1 MIHNLK
7 YLKIIIKFLQN
18 KKVNEMRDVAIIGVS
33 QTKFG
38 ELWDLSF
45 RQLIAEAGIGA
56 IDDSNI
62 EGNELDAM
70 YVGNMTAGLFIQQEH
85 IAALIAD
92 HTGLNPIPCTRVEA
106 ACASG
111 GLALRQGIMAVASGY
126 HDLVISAGVEK
137 MTDVVD
143 ATPAIAT
150 ASDQEWEAQQ
160 GATFPSLYAM
170 MAKRHMYEYGTTREQ
185 LAMFSVINHE
195 NASKNS
201 KAQYPFKIT
210 VDQVLN
216 SSKVADPLRLLDCS
230 PITDGAAAIVLCP
243 AEHARKYTD
252 TPIYVK
258 ASTQAS
264 GTIALHDRKDITT
277 IDATKVAAKK
287 AYEMAD
293 LGTKNID
300 TVEVHDCFSI
310 NGILAIEDLGFVEKG
325 EGGKAIEE
333 GITRHDGKI
342 PVNPSGGLKAR
353 GHPLGATGIA
363 QAAEIVWQL
372 RGEAGNRQVE
382 GAEVG
387 MTHNI
392 GGTGGTAAIHILS
405 R

>member
-1 MIHNLK
+1 
-7 YLKIIIKFLQN
+7 
-18 KKVNEMRDVAIIGVS
+18 MRDVAIIGVS

-38 ELWDLSF
+38 ELWNASF
-45 RQLIAEAGIGA
+45 RQLIAEAGLGA

-62 EGNELDAM
+62 EGADLEAM
-70 YVGNMTAGLFIQQEH
+70 YVGNMTSGLFIQQEH

-92 HTGLNPIPCTRVEA
+92 HTGLNPIPCARVEA

-126 HDLVISAGVEK
+126 HDIVISAGVEK

-150 ASDQEWEAQQ
+150 ASDQEWEAQL

-170 MAKRHMYEYGTTREQ
+170 IAKRHMYEYGTTREQ
-185 LAMFSVINHE
+185 LAMFSKINHQ
-195 NASKNS
+195 NAAKNPR
-201 KAQYPFKIT
+201 AQFPFEIS

-216 SSKVADPLRLLDCS
+216 STMVADPLTLLDCS
-230 PITDGAAAIVLCP
+230 PVTDGAAAVVMCP
-243 AEHARKYTD
+243 AEDAKKYTD

-264 GTIALHDRKDITT
+264 GTITLHDRRDITT

-287 AYEMAD
+287 AYEMAK
-293 LGTKNID
+293 LTTKDID
-300 TVEVHDCFSI
+300 TAEVHDCFSI

-325 EGGKAIEE
+325 QGGPAIEE
-333 GITRHDGKI
+333 GITEIGGKI
-342 PVNPSGGLKAR
+342 PINPSGGLKAR

-372 RGEAGNRQVE
+372 RGEADKRQVD
-382 GAEVG
+382 GAEIG

>member
-1 MIHNLK
+1 
-7 YLKIIIKFLQN
+7 
-18 KKVNEMRDVAIIGVS
+18 MRDVAIIGVS

-38 ELWDLSF
+38 ELWEASL
-45 RQLIAEAGIGA
+45 RQLIAEAGLSAIEDANIQGDDIG
-56 IDDSNI
+56 
-62 EGNELDAM
+62 AM

-85 IAALIAD
+85 IASLIAD

-126 HDLVISAGVEK
+126 HDIVISAGVEK

-143 ATPAIAT
+143 PTPAIAT
-150 ASDQEWEAQQ
+150 ASDQEWEAKV

-170 MAKRHMYEYGTTREQ
+170 MARRHMYEYGTTREQ

-195 NASKNS
+195 NGSKNPR
-201 KAQYPFKIT
+201 AQFPFKIT

-230 PITDGAAAIVLCP
+230 PVTDGAAAIVLAP
-243 AEHARKYTD
+243 AEEAHKYSD

-258 ASTQAS
+258 ASAQAS
-264 GTIALHDRKDITT
+264 GTIALHDRQDITT
-277 IDATKVAAKK
+277 IDSTKIAAKK

-293 LGTKNID
+293 LTSEDID

-333 GITRHDGKI
+333 GMTQNGGKI
-342 PVNPSGGLKAR
+342 PVNPSGGLKSR

-363 QAAEIVWQL
+363 QTAEIVWQL
-372 RGEAGNRQVE
+372 RGEAGKRQVE
-382 GAEVG
+382 GAEIG